1 MNNSPSYIMDMTMN
15 KKLLAL
21 AISGAVF
28 GTQAVA
34 VELYNEDGTTFS
46 VGGHVSVN
54 LNGSENGDTDVGA
67 NSPRI
72 NFNATQELSNGFTAD
87 AKGEWAL
94 NYLEGG
100 EETFTTRLGYVGLTH
115 DDFGRAVVGTQ
126 WAPYYDVAGVADMP
140 IAFANDFIY
149 DNHGA
154 LGTGRADKMVSYRNG
169 FELGEAGKVT
179 IGLGWQGTQTVSD
192 IYSVT
197 DSDATG
203 ITDESYTYG
212 LNTEVKDRTQVTL
225 GYEIMGAK
233 LGYGYNTGD
242 IKMMGETETASSHV
256 FSAAYGSYGKGLYL
270 AGVYASNEFMNST
283 SASETVG
290 TDKTTVTGL
299 LAESDAYELLAA
311 YALDNSLNFII
322 NYEMVEGRVA
332 TGESKETAREEL
344 ALQTEYNF
352 TPKFVGYAGYQFDLN
367 DDNGRNTDDKWTIG
381 GRYYL

>member
-1 MNNSPSYIMDMTMN
+1 MN

-72 NFNATQELSNGFTAD
+72 NFNATQELGNGFTAD

-100 EETFTTRLGYVGLTH
+100 EETFTTRLGYVGVTH

-192 IYSVT
+192 IYT
-197 DSDATG
+197 ATISDGTG
-203 ITDESYTYG
+203 LTDESYTVG
-212 LNTEVKDRTQVTL
+212 FNTEVKDRTQVTL

-242 IKMMGETETASSHV
+242 IKISGNTETASSHV
-256 FSAAYGSYGKGLYL
+256 FSAAYGSYGQGLYL
-270 AGVYASNEFMNST
+270 AGVYASNEYMNST
-283 SASETVG
+283 SGSG
-290 TDKTTVTGL
+290 TFDGANATLTGL

-322 NYEMVEGRVA
+322 NYEMVEGRA
-332 TGESKETAREEL
+332 IKGDSKETAREEL

>member
-1 MNNSPSYIMDMTMN
+1 
-15 KKLLAL
+15 
-21 AISGAVF
+21 
-28 GTQAVA
+28 
-34 VELYNEDGTTFS
+34 
-46 VGGHVSVN
+46 
-54 LNGSENGDTDVGA
+54 
-67 NSPRI
+67 
-72 NFNATQELSNGFTAD
+72 
-87 AKGEWAL
+87 
-94 NYLEGG
+94 
-100 EETFTTRLGYVGLTH
+100 
-115 DDFGRAVVGTQ
+115 
-126 WAPYYDVAGVADMP
+126 MP

-197 DSDATG
+197 ESDATG

-290 TDKTTVTGL
+290 TDKITASGL

>member
-1 MNNSPSYIMDMTMN
+1 MN

-154 LGTGRADKMVSYRNG
+154 FGTGRADKMVSYRNG
-169 FELGEAGKVT
+169 FDLGEAGKIT
-179 IGLGWQGTQTVSD
+179 IGLGWQGSQTVSD
-192 IYSVT
+192 IIT
-197 DSDATG
+197 ETATDATG
-203 ITDESYTYG
+203 ETDASATVG
-212 LNTEVKDRTQVTL
+212 FNLNVKDRTQVTV

-242 IKMMGETETASSHV
+242 IKASGFDETASSHV
-256 FSAAYGSYGKGLYL
+256 FSAAYGSYGTGLYL
-270 AGVYASNEFMNST
+270 AGVYASNEYMNNISG
-283 SASETVG
+283 SDLNAAETIKYTYNDLMV
-290 TDKTTVTGL
+290 
-299 LAESDAYELLAA
+299 ESDAYELLAA

-322 NYEMVEGRVA
+322 NYEMVEGREDKGDAKV
-332 TGESKETAREEL
+332 TTREEL

-367 DDNGRNTDDKWTIG
+367 DDNGRKTDDKWTIG

>member
-67 NSPRI
+67 DSPRI

-197 DSDATG
+197 ESDATG

-322 NYEMVEGRVA
+322 NYEMVEGRVV